1 MEMQLQNMS
10 KQKESFKQH
19 MKSVREEQRNSK
31 ESCSLL
37 QREVLEYQRKAESY
51 REELNVK
58 VDTRV
63 RGGGGGVGN
72 SQPLEAGM
80 LVVP

>member
-1 MEMQLQNMS
+1 MQLIRTLQVSKMEMQLQNMS

-63 RGGGGGVGN
+63 KGGGGL
-72 SQPLEAGM
+72 STS
-80 LVVP
+80 